1 MDVTVPECFLM
12 NSCSSNEKN
21 TFHNLQQVVVV
32 AVVVVAVVVAAVY
45 LCCPYF

>member
-1 MDVTVPECFLM
+1 MDVTVPECFIM

-21 TFHNLQQVVVV
+21 TVHNLQQVVVV
-32 AVVVVAVVVAAVY
+32 VVVVAVVVAAVY

>member
-32 AVVVVAVVVAAVY
+32 AVVVAAVY